1 MTKTKQIN
9 DHRRRFLKL
18 YGSFPIA
25 YSAVYDELMTAF
37 ESPEGFISYVDNGN
51 ERIVL
56 GDPFCNPKDLTAIVK
71 KFLAETKKKKL
82 SPIVLQCSHDTALAF
97 VRHGYNANHMGM
109 ETNIDLRVFKPEGRK
124 LANVRHWISAARNA
138 GAAVVEL
145 STQSRETL
153 DIIGSISEK
162 WLKGKANKQELNLL
176 TRPLVLDHE
185 PDTRLFCVRVEDQIV
200 AFVLFEPMYKDGKIT
215 GYMADFV
222 RKLDNAPKGCF
233 DLIYHEA
240 GQIFRAEDA
249 VTLSF
254 GLSPLADME
263 NNENIHNP
271 LISTIFNVNYDYGN
285 DMYAYQGLDAHKK
298 AYYDGETV
306 ERVPKYLVI
315 GGTFPINQVL
325 YVFRFIGIIPHQ
337 SYLASMKHFAASI
350 IKGYFTQQK
359 VSRPAD
365 KKKIAEIADEVVKG
379 VPSGKI
385 AGDTKSSAS
394 LVGKIASVIT
404 SGFRAIAP
412 QIEQQTLFF
421 AGHFDENTEKFYVKV
436 SNIADGEKAI
446 HFVHNI
452 VFIPYKNGYNL
463 IMTVEVDPAMTV
475 AQTYQIAEKLKEKIC
490 KRVPEILYARI
501 EFKPDGSFFSML
513 ENQTIDN
520 SADEDIT

>member
-9 DHRRRFLKL
+9 DHQLRFLKL

-25 YSAVYDELMTAF
+25 YSAVYDNLLTAF

-56 GDPFCNPKDLTAIVK
+56 GDPFCAPQDLPGIVK
-71 KFLAETKKKKL
+71 KFLADTKRKKL

-97 VRHGYNANHMGM
+97 VKHGYNANHMGV
-109 ETNIDLRVFKPEGRK
+109 ETNVDLTAFKLEGKKR
-124 LANVRHWISAARNA
+124 ARVRHWVTGAQSA

-145 STQSRETL
+145 SMQAPETL
-153 DIIGSISEK
+153 ALIGSISEE
-162 WLKGKANKQELNLL
+162 WLKGKPNKHELNLL
-176 TRPLVLDHE
+176 TRPLVLDYE
-185 PDTRLFCVRVEDQIV
+185 PDTRLFCARVEEQIV
-200 AFVLFEPMYKDGKIT
+200 SFVLFEPMYKDGKIV

-222 RKLDNAPKGCF
+222 RRLDNAPKGSF
-233 DLIYHEA
+233 DLIYYEA
-240 GQIFRAEDA
+240 GKIFKTEGAA
-249 VTLSF
+249 TLSF

-263 NNENIHNP
+263 NTENIHNP
-271 LISTIFNVNYDYGN
+271 LISTIFNVNYNYGN

-306 ERVPKYLVI
+306 ARVPKYLVI
-315 GGTFPINQVL
+315 GGAFPINHVL
-325 YVFRFIGIIPHQ
+325 YVFRFIGVIPHQ
-337 SYLASMKHFAASI
+337 SYLASMKHFAACI

-359 VSRPAD
+359 VSQPAE
-365 KKKIAEIADEVVKG
+365 KQKIAEIADEVVKG

-385 AGDTKSSAS
+385 AGDTKSSVS

-404 SGFRAIAP
+404 NGFRAIAP

-421 AGHFDENTEKFYVKV
+421 AGHFDADTEKLYVKV

-452 VFIPYKNGYNL
+452 VFVPYKNGYNL
-463 IMTVEVDPAMTV
+463 IMTVEVDPEMTV
-475 AQTYQIAEKLKEKIC
+475 AQTYQLAEKLKEKIC
-490 KRVPEILYARI
+490 KRIPEILYVRI

-513 ENQTIDN
+513 DSQTIDN
-520 SADEDIT
+520 VADEDIT